1 MASNDQ
7 KTELFFK
14 TFNNT
19 VNADQGQ
26 SFAAIDNKYPF
37 RDYVLNES
45 IFSNDIPS
53 NIADFSVNYFGT
65 DYYGIAALDLSNSG
79 VLPGGT
85 AQPLGISYELP
96 GTNLKYYY
104 KVELDFAL
112 ANNFQT
118 WYLPTDDISSNNSL
132 LRDSIPFNYDSEF
145 KSYFPALYDNSGAT
159 AYGLYSNTVP
169 WLMDY
174 KSGFIEYYTASNIL
188 AQNIYNAP
196 PPNGTNNGIGNGKP
210 RFSFVKYIGA
220 KGASGGGGGG
230 GGDASFNIIDVSN
243 IILDGNNLMQKFSAE
258 PWDTGLPP
266 ITVLPPSPV
275 TKEFIIAEVDEPTAN
290 ALGYFTIQ
298 LGESQWQNITFL
310 AGISNSPATPVIKVL
325 SNIIKGDYG
334 FNNLNIIQ
342 DANTAIFY
350 LTTTVDITSNGS
362 PIFAGGLNVT
372 LVNNNENL
380 TSIPPLKNWS
390 LIFQELPIGQ
400 PYTRLIDLSLNLIP
414 AENKGMTSQDEYF
427 NRNIYLGPRSV
438 IFPDPGNQVPI
449 INPTGTVD
457 ICGGLFVLNE
467 TYLNQN
473 TGIRGQLDVC
483 ANIVGEN
490 NIIVG
495 NDLIGL
501 SGEIIGQGNSVFV
514 NYKHYNDSDFTTTN
528 STNPNTLAPNWCNI
542 AKLDG
547 AGNVKSSATFQII
560 DKTAGVDVNI
570 TFIIGVNEG
579 NNSGFSINVIENN
592 WSNLS
597 SAPLIRNLQIVK
609 VQPGGSSTQA
619 FYLQLDRVSHTS
631 SSPTTDVDIRL
642 YLNTQD
648 ANSGGDPVNPWI
660 LGSGAPASAIVSTHL
675 EVNLQQQSGNV
686 TTRCN
691 VVTNAYSVNLNGGNF
706 GYNVD
711 MSNNDITNIN
721 QLTGNN
727 KSIDFNSSNE
737 LDITSDNSINLIAT
751 NNVVVNIDS
760 GNNYTFSNT
769 SLNFDDKNI
778 INVKDIS
785 GVNGQPLNI
794 DGSNINLTA
803 ESDILIKTN
812 TEGNRIILDS
822 GVTTNPTYDQIIYQ
836 NEELEMGA
844 NTLSVRTVKASKE
857 LNASN
862 TLIDFDI
869 SGTKFYLKP
878 GTFDVNQHDISNVK
892 TLTVDKIYQNSPSQ
906 QIILGN
912 FINGTDKYIKMGNKI
927 ALHTTTSLSNAINE
941 NNTSNP
947 NNYLTGYN
955 DSDICGGLI
964 YNIGR
969 LGGPNDFSMN
979 KLITTTSSMRFS
991 TNFFRTLSAT
1001 STTSSNGTH
1010 SRTESIIYS
1019 NSSPS
1024 AEPFYRVGFNY
1035 TDELINNPGIINWYP
1050 GSPTYTF
1057 GDSEEGKTGTIL
1069 PMKNLQLSRNQLIR
1083 VLNFTFEGYNTQYRF
1098 NGAFMGTNNTVYFE
1112 IVFGFGNNRVFE
1124 LGPWSTEGK
1133 KNFQKCY
1140 EINSPPVN
1148 GGGASTTISLIDL
1161 SLNTYWNQNTSPIYQ
1176 KVPIH
1181 NNTIPTAVDTG
1192 GFLYNDLAPYIFIR
1206 AMDSN
1211 TGNPWTYAS
1220 LNTGSGGTSPTSFTY
1235 TISNTSGYLGG
1246 TGTSLKIPSSDLPW
1260 TAPFGAQFQFEHFI
1274 PADDNLP

>member
-26 SFAAIDNKYPF
+26 SFAATDNKYPF

-112 ANNFQT
+112 ANNYQT

-145 KSYFPALYDNSGAT
+145 KSYFPALYDNTGT
-159 AYGLYSNTVP
+159 YAYGLYSNTVP

-174 KSGFIEYYTASNIL
+174 KSGFIEYYTASNND
-188 AQNIYNAP
+188 AQIIYNDAP
-196 PPNGTNNGIGNGKP
+196 PTGTLGKP

-220 KGASGGGGGG
+220 KGASGGGGG

-258 PWDTGLPP
+258 PWDTGLPH

-298 LGESQWQNITFL
+298 LGDGQWQNITFL

-325 SNIIKGDYG
+325 SNIVKGDYG

-342 DANTAIFY
+342 DATNAIFY

-362 PIFAGGLNVT
+362 PIFTGGLNVT

-390 LIFQELPIGQ
+390 LIFQELPIG
-400 PYTRLIDLSLNLIP
+400 PTYTRLIDLSLNLIP

-490 NIIVG
+490 NII
-495 NDLIGL
+495 GL

-514 NYKHYNDSDFTTTN
+514 NYKYFDHSDFPTT
-528 STNPNTLAPNWCNI
+528 STSGNPNTLSPNWCII
-542 AKLDG
+542 AELDG
-547 AGNVKSSATFQII
+547 NGLVNNSCIFQII
-560 DKTAGVDVNI
+560 DRSDGVDVNL
-570 TFIIGVNEG
+570 TFILGVNEV
-579 NNSGFSINVIENN
+579 SSPICSLNVLENN
-592 WSNLS
+592 YSNNY
-597 SAPLIRNLQIVK
+597 PGTPGFFIRNLRVVR
-609 VQPGGSSTQA
+609 VQTGSSFTTQK
-619 FYLQLDRVSHTS
+619 FYLQLDRVAYANS
-631 SSPTTDVDIRL
+631 STTRLDVRT
-642 YLNTQD
+642 YLNTQ
-648 ANSGGDPVNPWI
+648 NVQSGSDPVYPWI
-660 LGSGAPASAIVSTHL
+660 LGSYGNTLPSGTTIIPL
-675 EVNLQQQSGNV
+675 EVNLQQQSGNG
-686 TTRCN
+686 TKCN

-721 QLTGNN
+721 KLTGNN
-727 KSIDFNSSNE
+727 KSIHFNSSNE
-737 LDITSDNSINLIAT
+737 LDINSDNSINLIAI

-857 LNASN
+857 LSINN

-869 SGTKFYLKP
+869 SGTNFYLKP
-878 GTFDVNQHDISNVK
+878 GTFDVNQHDISNVD

-906 QIILGN
+906 LINLGN
-912 FINGTDKYIKMGNKI
+912 GVSPENKYIKMNNKI
-927 ALHTTTSLSNAINE
+927 ALYTTTSLSNAINE
-941 NNTSNP
+941 NNSSNS

-991 TNFFRTLSAT
+991 TNFFRTLS
-1001 STTSSNGTH
+1001 GTGITAGTGTYA
-1010 SRTESIIYS
+1010 RLKNITYTIGT
-1019 NSSPS
+1019 PS
-1024 AEPFYRVGFNY
+1024 AEPFYNVGFNY
-1035 TDELINNPGIINWYP
+1035 TDELINNPGIKNWYP
-1050 GSPTYTF
+1050 GSPTYTTPTY
-1057 GDSEEGKTGTIL
+1057 ETGTIFN
-1069 PMKNLQLSRNQLIR
+1069 MKNLQLSRNQLIR
-1083 VLNFTFEGYNTQYRF
+1083 VLNFTFEGYNTGYRI
-1098 NGAFMGTNNTVYFE
+1098 NASQMGINNTIYFE
-1112 IVFGFGNNRVFE
+1112 IVFGFGNNRVVQVD
-1124 LGPWSTEGK
+1124 PWSTEGQTI
-1133 KNFQKCY
+1133 FQRCHKVVTSS
-1140 EINSPPVN
+1140 I
-1148 GGGASTTISLIDL
+1148 TISSTGSNIISLTDL
-1161 SLNTYWNQNTSPIYQ
+1161 SLNTYFNQTTSPNYQ
-1176 KVPIH
+1176 QVPID
-1181 NNTIPTAVDTG
+1181 NKTIPTAVDNG

-1206 AMDSN
+1206 AMDGTTN
-1211 TGNPWTYAS
+1211 NPCTYTS
-1220 LNTGSGGTSPTSFTY
+1220 LNAVATPQLSTYTY
-1235 TISNTSGYLGG
+1235 TISNTTTTISGPG
-1246 TGTSLKIPSSDLPW
+1246 SLKLPVSDLPW